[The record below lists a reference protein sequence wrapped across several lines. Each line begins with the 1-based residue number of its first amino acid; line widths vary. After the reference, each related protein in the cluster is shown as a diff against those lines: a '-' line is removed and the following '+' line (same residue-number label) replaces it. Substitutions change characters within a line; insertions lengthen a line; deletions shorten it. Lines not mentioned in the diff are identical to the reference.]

1 MDQKNQIGRR
11 SFLKASGASLAGFV
25 STPAW
30 SELLANQAQAVRD
43 RPTHSV
49 VLRSPNLEVILDGDD
64 GVPYEYRL
72 LPSGLSIRGED
83 YGGKISVTV
92 CRRHPR
98 GFVTTPISAVS
109 VTATPPRADF
119 RFNATYEGQLA
130 VAFVIRYAIE
140 GPTVFVSMESIE
152 EKSGYELIEVGMPRL
167 AIVRESDRGA
177 WLAHG
182 EYGGSLVSLNQATAG
197 QLRRNTFWGKVLAT
211 LPIVMIGTDCVI
223 SVLEVTS
230 YMDGAELAVA
240 GVPGSRRASFGTV
253 KAHRVNGSLCYDM
266 NTGKGTP
273 RNCGNARTPNIRIEQ
288 KSVCRL
294 DFITHPSGAPVDWLD
309 GARLVRSRMP
319 AVPTH
324 YYEDKLV
331 YAVHCDQPL
340 WKEPRTTFAQAESL
354 IRDISALTSG
364 WPQIAHLWGW
374 QYRGKDTGYPA
385 VAEVDERVGGYKGL
399 MHLMEEAQKSNC
411 NATLSDNYDDAYR
424 SSPAW
429 NPAIIARR
437 PDGQLW
443 ESRNWTGENSYIIG
457 MAKYMKSAGISRT
470 DYTCN
475 RYRLRDTIHVDVLT
489 YFSIRNDWDPERPAS
504 GVKNLVD
511 GRYKVLEEFRKHG
524 VDVSSEALR
533 YAFIGKVSYYWY
545 AQGPSP
551 CPFGGQ
557 PIPLLPMIYRQSA
570 AWGQSGREATF
581 EDTMLKMLFYNGCPR
596 GWLTSDADR
605 KDITDWAYLMMI
617 PWFKVHR
624 RAIESFRRD
633 GERTVIGLEGNSL
646 IDLDWGTKSYSVTVD
661 GHEIAHD
668 GSTSCPL
675 DDSRVAFYSLRGKDL
690 SFPLPEG
697 WNEKQMAAFVLD
709 AHKPEPIE
717 VAVKGGGISVTVPP
731 RQPVM
736 VFRDAVA
743 VKERLF
749 RPA

>member
-1 MDQKNQIGRR
+1 MDQKDQIGRR
-11 SFLKASGASLAGFV
+11 DFLQAGGAALAGLV
-25 STPAW
+25 TPSAW
-30 SELLANQAQAVRD
+30 SELLPGRAEAGRGQPAHPVTLRSLD
-43 RPTHSV
+43 LEV
-49 VLRSPNLEVILDGDD
+49 VLDGGD

-83 YGGKISVTV
+83 VGGKMSVTV
-92 CRRHPR
+92 CRHNPWD
-98 GFVTTPISAVS
+98 FVTAPISALS
-109 VTATPPRADF
+109 VNQTSSRADF
-119 RFNATYEGQLA
+119 RFNANYKDQLA
-130 VAFVIRYAIE
+130 VVFVIRYAVE
-140 GPTVFVSMESIE
+140 GSTVFVSLESIE
-152 EKSGYELIEVGMPRL
+152 EKPGYELIEVGMPRL
-167 AIVRESDRGA
+167 ATVRERDHGA

-197 QLRRNTFWGKVLAT
+197 QLRPNTFWGKVLAT
-211 LPIVMIGTDCVI
+211 LPVVMIGTDRVI

-240 GVPGSRRASFGTV
+240 GVPGSRRASLGTV
-253 KAHRVNGSLCYDM
+253 KAHRMNGSLCYDM

-273 RNCGNARTPNIRIEQ
+273 RNCGNAHTPNLLIEQ
-288 KSVCRL
+288 KSMCRL
-294 DFITHPSGAPVDWLD
+294 DFITHSNGVPVDWLD

-319 AVPTH
+319 AMPTH
-324 YYEDKLV
+324 FYDDKLV

-340 WKEPRTTFAQAESL
+340 WKEPRTTFAQAEGL
-354 IRDISALTSG
+354 IRDISALTCG

-385 VAEVDERVGGYKGL
+385 VAEVDGRVGGYDGL
-399 MHLMEEAQKSNC
+399 MHLMEEARKANC
-411 NATLSDNYDDAYR
+411 NATLSDNYDDAYK

-443 ESRNWTGENSYIIG
+443 ESRNWTGENSYVIG
-457 MAKYMKSAGISRT
+457 MAKYMKNGGTRRT
-470 DYTCN
+470 DYTCK
-475 RYRLRDTIHVDVLT
+475 RYKLRDTIHVDVLT
-489 YFSIRNDWDPERPAS
+489 YFSIRNDWDPEHPAS

-511 GRYKVLEEFRKHG
+511 GRYMVLDEFRRYG

-557 PIPLLPMIYRQSA
+557 PIPLLPMIYRHSA
-570 AWGQSGREATF
+570 AWGQSGQTPTF
-581 EDTMLKMLFYNGCPR
+581 EDKMLKMLFYNGCPR

-646 IDLDWGTKSYSVTVD
+646 IDLDWGKKSYSVTVE
-661 GHEIAHD
+661 GCEIARD
-668 GSTSCPL
+668 GNTSCPI
-675 DDSRVAFYSLRGKDL
+675 DESRIAFYSLAGKDL
-690 SFPLPEG
+690 SVPLPSG
-697 WNEKQMAAFVLD
+697 WDAKLVTAFALD
-709 AHKPEPIE
+709 VNKPTDI
-717 VAVKGGGISVTVPP
+717 GVTVKNGDVSVSVPA
-731 RQPVM
+731 RRPVI
-736 VFRDAVA
+736 VFRDALA
-743 VKERLF
+743 AKENLF